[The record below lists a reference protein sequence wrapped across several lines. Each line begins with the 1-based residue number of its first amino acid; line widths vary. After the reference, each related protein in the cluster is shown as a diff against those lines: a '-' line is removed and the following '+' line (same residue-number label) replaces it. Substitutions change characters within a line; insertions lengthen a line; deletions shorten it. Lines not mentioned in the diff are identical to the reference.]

1 MTAREPVASRGVH
14 DLCEGKTLKERRNPG
29 TVAARNKA
37 VELELARKPLRG

>member
-14 DLCEGKTLKERRNPG
+14 DPCEGKTLKGGSPG
-29 TVAARNKA
+29 TVATRNKV